1 MKLSLIPTHHAVL
14 LIHENRE
21 ELSNSLWDELQN
33 ISPAHR
39 FFNQTVLDI
48 DTSRNIITW
57 ANTPYNDE
65 KIALISFHTA
75 SLPAQNAMLKV
86 IEEPPIGVRFILLTS
101 NKESL
106 IDTVL
111 SRVQEFN
118 NEEQRTKNEEPALE
132 FLSTNYSNRMKLP
145 FIISLLAKMDE
156 EGRKD
161 REAVRNFILSLVEVL
176 RSKKVESKY
185 ILETLETASFASD
198 SSASGKALLEYLS
211 LLLPVTK

>member
-48 DTSRNIITW
+48 DTARNIITW